1 MKRICSQNE
10 RELLLK
16 NRNQL
21 LKGIYQ
27 TKAKS
32 KWGHM
37 VVGLL
42 FSFVIMFLG
51 IFPVAKLFDGAEAAM
66 WAWIAFSL
74 FVPSSIVTAIMG
86 KLQVKKETK
95 AFLKKETLA
104 VNGATIVLVDR
115 EKKIFSYIEDDFVDA
130 NGIPIIIDYPAL
142 PAGFS
147 EAQVGQRMIV
157 MYDGDNSFQ
166 LMQMNEALVG
176 LIPAYTEQYPLQRA
190 IYEHWRVPHPNAA
203 YADFIGHPLTEE
215 EKKYYTEKRL
225 QNLQKDGLKT
235 QVIAGIV
242 FVIAVML
249 LAVILGLSED
259 CLPKALGIG
268 AIVCVGFIFFVLL
281 CRKIGKNNILKQSQF
296 VHVQEVL
303 FHSNVIDRY
312 GKYVSTELKVY
323 EWKTNQFELVSY
335 PQQTMPA
342 NTPYGCVLQ
351 KFTTVKGKTV
361 LSVKL

>member
-1 MKRICSQNE
+1 MKRVCNQNE

-32 KWGHM
+32 KYGHIF
-37 VVGLL
+37 VGLF
-42 FSFVIMFLG
+42 FSLIVMFLG
-51 IFPVAKLFDGAEAAM
+51 IFPVAKWFDGAEAAM

-74 FVPSSIVTAIMG
+74 FVPSSIVTAVMG
-86 KLQVKKETK
+86 KLQVKKEAK
-95 AFLKKETLA
+95 SFLKKENLM
-104 VNGATIVLVDR
+104 VNGATIVTVDR

-142 PAGFS
+142 PSGFS

-157 MYDGDNSFQ
+157 MYDSENSFQ
-166 LMQMNEALVG
+166 LMQMNEALTG
-176 LIPAYTEQYPLQRA
+176 LIPAYTEQYPLQRD
-190 IYEHWRVPHPNAA
+190 IYAHWRVPHPNAA
-203 YADFIGHPLTEE
+203 YADFCGHPLTEE

-225 QNLQKDGLKT
+225 QNLQKEGVKAL
-235 QVIAGIV
+235 IISGIILG
-242 FVIAVML
+242 IAVML
-249 LAVILGLSED
+249 IATILGIGED
-259 CLPKALGIG
+259 CLPQALGIG
-268 AIVCVGFIFFVLL
+268 AVVCVGFILFILL
-281 CRKIGKNNILKQSQF
+281 CRQIGKNNIKKQSQF

-323 EWKTNQFELVSY
+323 EWKTDHFEVVTY

-342 NTPYGCVLQ
+342 STPYGCILQ
-351 KFTTVKGKTV
+351 KFTTLKGKTV
-361 LSVKL
+361 LTVKL